1 MISGFSP
8 AAFVWTGALL
18 LAGVAV
24 GLVYFAALR
33 STVTLLTIGGGWSPP
48 ATLTLGRILAVVL
61 FLGLAVRLGAWP
73 MLAAFTGFLIA
84 RAVALHSAQRA
95 G

>member
-1 MISGFSP
+1 MILGFSP
-8 AAFVWTGALL
+8 AAFVWTGTLL

-33 STVTLLTIGGGWSPP
+33 STVTLLTIGRGWSAP
-48 ATLTLGRILAVVL
+48 AMLTLGRILAVVL
-61 FLGLAVRLGAWP
+61 FLGLAVQLGALP
-73 MLAAFTGFLIA
+73 MLAAFAGFLMARGIA
-84 RAVALHSAQRA
+84 LRAVRST